1 MENEELGVEKEVR
14 GGGGGGEEEK
24 QMKWMRRGLHGRQC
38 GHGKVTGEDFPGRRG
53 WFVQKRG
60 GETPESREGDKEQQR
75 L

>member
-1 MENEELGVEKEVR
+1 MENEELGAEKEVR
-14 GGGGGGEEEK
+14 DGGVGGGERE

-38 GHGKVTGEDFPGRRG
+38 GHGEVTWKDFPGRTG

-60 GETPESREGDKEQQR
+60 GENPEGREGDKEQQR